1 MNKHK
6 ILLEDRDL
14 FKVDKILLARDLLA
28 LRALASSLDN
38 SKGGEVL
45 VIFSKNSRRCLEAMA
60 NNKGVNRFRQKDR
73 MLF

>member
-6 ILLEDRDL
+6 ILLEDRDH
-14 FKVDKILLARDLLA
+14 FKVAILLARDLLA

-45 VIFSKNSRRCLEAMA
+45 VIFLKSLRRCLEVMA
-60 NNKGVNRFRQKDR
+60 NNKGVSRFRQKDK
-73 MLF
+73 MLS